1 MKSRNVLSFVLVFLI
16 TISAFSFQCFSADSN
31 KLIAHY
37 KFDDDFKDSSGNSL
51 DGEIKGDVPFSEGIL
66 GKSAQFGNGY
76 IEVKDNDLLDFS
88 SSFTASMWVKMS
100 PNVDKDNWSGI
111 RTLIL
116 KKGNKY
122 SPYYV
127 ALYHSKQGMGEF
139 DGNDYNTTRVSSGKE
154 MPLIGEKWCMLT
166 LTFDNGN
173 VSIYQDDK
181 FIKSKAVSD
190 EDKILKKTE
199 GSLFIG
205 NYDGSTNREFYGM
218 IDDLKLYNYALNAT
232 DVKTMYEDVMKS
244 ASGVI
249 ELQINKSKMTVNN
262 VEKEVDPGRN
272 TSPVIVN
279 NRTLVPIRSIIEAM
293 GGNIAWDGNE
303 RRVDIILKGKTIK
316 LWIDKTESIVGTEK
330 KALDVAPAIIKE
342 RTMLPLRFVTE
353 NLGATIEWNDTE
365 KKITIRYTP

>member
-1 MKSRNVLSFVLVFLI
+1 MKSRNVISLVLGLLI
-16 TISAFSFQCFSADSN
+16 TFSVVSFQCFSVDGD

-37 KFDDDFKDSSGNSL
+37 KFDNDFKDSSGNSL
-51 DGEIKGDVPFSEGIL
+51 DGEIKGDVPFSEGIS
-66 GKSAQFGNGY
+66 GKCAQFGNGY

-88 SSFTASMWVKMS
+88 SHFTASMWVKMS
-100 PNVDKDNWSGI
+100 PNVDRSNWGGI
-111 RTLIL
+111 RTLII
-116 KKGNKY
+116 KKGNTY

-127 ALYHSKQGMGEF
+127 ALRDSKQGMGEF
-139 DGNDYNTTRVSSGKE
+139 DGNDFNTTRVSSGKE
-154 MPLIGEKWCMLT
+154 MPLIGDKWCMLT
-166 LTFDNGN
+166 LTFDNGS

-181 FIKSKAVSD
+181 FIKSKVV
-190 EDKILKKTE
+190 EEKDKILNKTD

-205 NYDGSTNREFYGM
+205 NYDGATGREFYGM
-218 IDDLKLYNYALNAT
+218 IDDLKIYNYALSAT

-244 ASGVI
+244 AAGVI
-249 ELQINKSKMTVNN
+249 ELQINKSKMTVND

-293 GGNIAWDGNE
+293 GGTIAWDGNE
-303 RRVDIILKGKTIK
+303 GRVDITLKGKTIK
-316 LWIDKTESIVGTEK
+316 LWIDKTESFVGAEK
-330 KALDVAPAIIKE
+330 KKLDVAPAIIKE

-353 NLGATIEWNDTE
+353 NFGSTIEWNDTE